1 MAFTAANLTSV
12 ETAIMDL
19 ATGAS
24 AVSVTIGDKSIT
36 YRKLDLL
43 TLRSL
48 RDLIQG
54 ELAAS
59 TSFTNKV
66 RFDAPT

>member
-19 ATGAS
+19 ATGTS
-24 AVSVTIGDKSIT
+24 AVQVSLGDKTIT
-36 YRKLDLL
+36 YRKLDIP
-43 TLRSL
+43 TLRAL
-48 RDLIQG
+48 RDLIRM

-59 TSFTNKV
+59 TSFSNKV
-66 RFDAPT
+66 RFDAPA

>member
-12 ETAIMDL
+12 EAAIMDL

-24 AVSVTIGDKSIT
+24 AVQVTIGDKSIT

-48 RDLIQG
+48 RDLIRM

>member
-12 ETAIMDL
+12 ETAIMNL

-24 AVSVTIGDKSIT
+24 AVQVTIGDKSIT

-48 RDLIQG
+48 RDLIRM

-59 TSFTNKV
+59 TSFSNKV